1 MENKFFYRAIDKNGK
16 KIYGII
22 NSSDEFEA
30 EMMLLERGL
39 DVISVRAA
47 NILDTLNGYIEKLKE
62 KFTPINTIDLIVFTR
77 QFATLYTAGIPV
89 LMSLERLKE
98 QTLNPRFK
106 KILESIVDDV
116 KAGSSLYL
124 AFNKHTNI
132 FPSLYVGM
140 IKVGEEGGVLD
151 IILQRI
157 AAILETQMDTQKKIK
172 TATRYPKMVII
183 SIIFSFI
190 SMITF
195 VVPKF
200 TSLFAKFKTELPLPT
215 RILIGTEEIFKNY
228 WWIVLIVTIGL
239 VFLYKQIIKNEKGKL
254 IVDSF
259 ILKIPIIGD
268 LLIKIYIARI
278 VRILGLL
285 YKSGISIITGFEI
298 VSAVTENDIFKN
310 DILKIRD
317 SVSTGSSINVAIRK
331 SDLFPPIVS
340 DLISVGEE
348 TGLLDE
354 MLFKIADYFDEESDY
369 LIGNLSSAIEPI
381 LLFFVAMM
389 VLLLALG
396 VFLPM
401 WNIDKV
407 YG

>member
-1 MENKFFYRAIDKNGK
+1 MSEKFFYKALNEQGK
-16 KIYGII
+16 KLTGII
-22 NSSDEFEA
+22 DSADEFEA
-30 EMMLLERGL
+30 EMLLMEKGL
-39 DVISVRAA
+39 NVLTIRDA
-47 NILDTLNGYIEKLKE
+47 NILDNLNEKFEKLKE
-62 KFTPINTIDLIVFTR
+62 KLTPVTLTDLIVFTR
-77 QFATLYTAGIPV
+77 QFATLYSAGIPV

-98 QTLNPRFK
+98 QTLNPRFR
-106 KILESIVDDV
+106 KILESIVEDV
-116 KAGSSLYL
+116 RAGSSLHL
-124 AFNKHTNI
+124 AFTKHKST
-132 FPSLYVGM
+132 FPPLYIGM

-157 AAILETQMDTQKKIK
+157 AAILETQMETQKRIK

-183 SIIFSFI
+183 SIIVAFVSL
-190 SMITF
+190 ITF

-200 TSLFAKFKTELPLPT
+200 ATLFSKFKTDLPLPT
-215 RILIGTEEIFKNY
+215 RILISTNEIFKNY
-228 WWIVLIVTIGL
+228 WWLGIIITVSAVVL
-239 VFLYKQIIKNEKGKL
+239 YRKIKSNEKGKL
-254 IVDSF
+254 MIDRI
-259 ILKIPIIGD
+259 ILKTPIVGN
-268 LLIKIYIARI
+268 LLSKIYIARI

-298 VSAVTENDIFKN
+298 VSAVTDNETFKN
-310 DILKIRD
+310 EILKIRN
-317 SVSTGSSINVAIRK
+317 SVSTGSSINVAIRT
-331 SDLFPPIVS
+331 SEVFPPIVS

-348 TGLLDE
+348 TGLLDD
-354 MLFKIADYFDEESDY
+354 MLFKVADYFDEESDY

>member
-1 MENKFFYRAIDKNGK
+1 MQDKFFYKAVDKHGK
-16 KIYGII
+16 TFTGII
-22 NSSDEFEA
+22 ESADEFEA
-30 EMMLLERGL
+30 EMLLLEKGLNIVLIRG
-39 DVISVRAA
+39 A
-47 NILDTLNGYIEKLKE
+47 NVFDNLNEKFEKLKE
-62 KFTPINTIDLIVFTR
+62 KLTPVTLTDLIVFTR
-77 QFATLYTAGIPV
+77 QFATLYSAGIPV

-98 QTLNPRFK
+98 QTLNPRFR
-106 KILESIVDDV
+106 KIMEAIVEDV
-116 KAGSSLYL
+116 RAGSSLHFSF
-124 AFNKHTNI
+124 AKHKHI
-132 FPSLYVGM
+132 FPPLYIGM

-157 AAILETQMDTQKKIK
+157 AAILETQMETQKRIK

-183 SIIFSFI
+183 SIVVAFVSLV
-190 SMITF
+190 TF

-200 TSLFAKFKTELPLPT
+200 ATLFSKFKTDLPLPT
-215 RILIGTEEIFKNY
+215 RILISTNEIFKSY
-228 WWIVLIVTIGL
+228 WWLGVILIVAAI
-239 VFLYKQIIKNEKGKL
+239 FIYKKIRNNEKGKL
-254 IVDSF
+254 IIDKI
-259 ILKIPIIGD
+259 ILKTPIVGN
-268 LLIKIYIARI
+268 LLSKIYIARI

-298 VSAVTENDIFKN
+298 VSAVTDNETFKN
-310 DILKIRD
+310 EILKIRN
-317 SVSTGSSINVAIRK
+317 SVSTGSSINVAIR
-331 SDLFPPIVS
+331 SSEIFPPIVA

-348 TGLLDE
+348 TGLLDD

-369 LIGNLSSAIEPI
+369 LIGNLSSAVEPV